1 MLLAVFSAQLRIDWS
16 LSDLEK
22 SCGMGDVKGMREL
35 ARVGMGCLW
44 KDMET
49 HVEEGGNGRGFI

>member
-1 MLLAVFSAQLRIDWS
+1 MLLAVFSGQLRIDWS

-35 ARVGMGCLW
+35 VRW
-44 KDMET
+44 
-49 HVEEGGNGRGFI
+49 GGVSMKGHGNSCGRRWEWQRFI